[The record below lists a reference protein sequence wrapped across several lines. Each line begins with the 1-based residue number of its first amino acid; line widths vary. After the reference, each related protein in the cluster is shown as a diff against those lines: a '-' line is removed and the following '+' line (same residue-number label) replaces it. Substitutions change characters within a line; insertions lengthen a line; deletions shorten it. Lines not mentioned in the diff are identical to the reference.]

1 VSIMIFSCG
10 GPKPPPCSV
19 PGCGNP
25 QWTHCVFELR
35 GARAGEVC
43 GRPLC
48 SAHGGDGA
56 LCPPHYR
63 FMAEGGRPGG
73 VAR

>member
-1 VSIMIFSCG
+1 MSIMLFQCG

-19 PGCGNP
+19 PGCDKP
-25 QWTHCVFELR
+25 EWTHCVFELR
-35 GARAGEVC
+35 GKLSGQVC

-48 SAHGGDGA
+48 NTHGGDGA

-63 FMAEGGRPGG
+63 QLLRALESTG
-73 VAR
+73 